1 MVKRKVSM
9 SVYLFTSLI
18 NMYASCGE
26 IEIAMKV
33 FQEMKLSK
41 VNPNEFTYVCL
52 LNGLSMSNNLELTLK
67 TFNEM
72 EMKPTVAHFGCLLDT
87 MDQLALTIEAT
98 ILISGCADK
107 REVALSLGK
116 NIHEQIKKRN
126 IKINSHLVTSLI
138 NMHSKCGDIH
148 TAENLFRT
156 IKHEN
161 MNIITIN
168 SMISGYGQNNKPISA
183 LKLFES
189 IEKWNCLPNGETFVC
204 IMNAISEG
212 ELNQKT
218 EDIFNKMSKFG
229 IFPTSNHVSCLINA
243 YANREDLK
251 SVLEILTKYGLNNH
265 IVISAFNAC
274 VKLVSLEYGKNQ

>member
-1 MVKRKVSM
+1 
-9 SVYLFTSLI
+9 
-18 NMYASCGE
+18 MYASCGE
-26 IEIAMKV
+26 IETAMKV

-41 VNPNEFTYVCL
+41 INPNEFTYVCL

-72 EMKPTVAHFGCLLDT
+72 EMKPTVAHFGCLMKAYIKHDMLDKAVSLLDT
-87 MDQLALTIEAT
+87 MDQLALAMDGKVAT

-107 REVALSLGK
+107 GEVALSLGK
-116 NIHEQIKKRN
+116 YLHEQIKKRN
-126 IKINSHLVTSLI
+126 IKINSHLITSLI
-138 NMHSKCGDIH
+138 NMYSKCGDIH

-156 IKHEN
+156 IKPEI

-168 SMISGYGQNNKPISA
+168 SMISGYGQNHKPISA

-229 IFPTSNHVSCLINA
+229 LLPTSNHVSCLINA
-243 YANREDLK
+243 YARF
-251 SVLEILTKYGLNNH
+251 EICLGNTDQ
-265 IVISAFNAC
+265 V
-274 VKLVSLEYGKNQ
+274 